1 VSEIEKSGTMVFSE
15 AEMVAWRER
24 GWIVL
29 KEAVPP
35 EQCALLVDA
44 IFRQLHQD
52 PDDPVTWYP
61 REYPQPHG
69 RSDHHEGFLI
79 FDPTSEFVATRAL
92 QWQIC
97 QNERIYH
104 AHAQL
109 LGEHRLRMGMQVGR
123 AYMKPPYIG
132 GDTLGVEM
140 SGPLE
145 LPDEKIFHRRGGD
158 IKVPGGEMAMHF
170 DTSLDDIRRGQISN
184 TNLLQGNISL
194 TDTPGDA
201 GGTCLLPG
209 FHHELLEWVQRFP
222 PLDPDAD
229 TWSNDGSK
237 GGWPGR
243 NANTAWP
250 HAFDAEGMPL
260 PLPQL
265 DRLREERIAAG
276 RVKPDWVGNLN
287 HPDLEPFQHRIR
299 SIPTKCGDLLIW
311 HRACPHG
318 NGYNLT
324 KQPRMAQFVDFS
336 VLGADRPT
344 EEEIAA
350 RTKAW
355 EEAGAPPM
363 SGLNRKIAG
372 LQPWSA

>member
-1 VSEIEKSGTMVFSE
+1 MSEIEQSGTQVFSE
-15 AEMVAWRER
+15 AEMAEWREQ

-29 KEAVPP
+29 KEAVSP

-44 IFRQLHQD
+44 IFRQLRQD
-52 PDDPVTWYP
+52 PDDPATWYP
-61 REYPQPHG
+61 RAYPQPHG
-69 RSDHHEGFLI
+69 RSDHHDGFLN
-79 FDPTSEFVATRAL
+79 FDSTPEFVATRAL

-97 QNERIYH
+97 QDERIYH
-104 AHAQL
+104 AHVQL
-109 LGEHRLRMGMQVGR
+109 LGEHRLTMGMQVGR

-158 IKVPGGEMAMHF
+158 IKVPGGDMALHF
-170 DTSLDDIRRGQISN
+170 DTSLDDIRRGEISR
-184 TNLLQGNISL
+184 TNILQGNISL

-209 FHHELLEWVQRFP
+209 FHHELLEWVQGFP

-243 NANTAWP
+243 NASTAWP

-265 DRLREERIAAG
+265 DQLREERIAAG
-276 RVKPDWVGNLN
+276 RVKSDWRGNLH
-287 HPDLEPFQHRIR
+287 HPDLEPFQDRMR
-299 SIPTKCGDLLIW
+299 SIPTQCGDLLIW

-318 NGYNLT
+318 NCYNLT
-324 KQPRMAQFVDFS
+324 KQPRMAQFVEFS
-336 VLGADRPT
+336 VPGEGQPT
-344 EEEIAA
+344 GEEMAA
-350 RTKAW
+350 RVKAW

-363 SGLNRKIAG
+363 SDLNRKIAG
-372 LQPWSA
+372 IKPWD

>member
-1 VSEIEKSGTMVFSE
+1 MSEIAKTQIMVFSE
-15 AEMVAWRER
+15 GEMAAWRER
-24 GWIVL
+24 GWIIL
-29 KEAVPP
+29 EAAVPP

-44 IFRQLHQD
+44 IFRQLRQD
-52 PDDPVTWYP
+52 PDDPATWYP

-69 RSDHHEGFLI
+69 RSDHHDGFLA
-79 FDPTSEFVATRAL
+79 FDPTPEFAATRAL

-97 QNERIYH
+97 QNERIYR

-158 IKVPGGEMAMHF
+158 IKLPGGEMALHF
-170 DTSLDDIRRGQISN
+170 DTSLDDIRRGEISG
-184 TNLLQGNISL
+184 TNLLQGNIAL
-194 TDTPGDA
+194 TDTPGNA

-209 FHHELLEWVQRFP
+209 FHHEILEWVQRFP
-222 PLDPDAD
+222 PLDPEAD
-229 TWSNDGSK
+229 TWATDGSK

-250 HAFDAEGMPL
+250 HAFDAEGVPL

-287 HPDLEPFQHRIR
+287 HPDLASFQHRLR

-311 HRACPHG
+311 HRGCPHG

-336 VLGADRPT
+336 VLGEGPPT

-350 RTKAW
+350 STKAW
-355 EEAGAPPM
+355 EEVGAPPM
-363 SGLNRKIAG
+363 SDLNRKVAG
-372 LQPWSA
+372 LEPWGD

>member
-1 VSEIEKSGTMVFSE
+1 M
-15 AEMVAWRER
+15 AAWRER
-24 GWIVL
+24 GWIIL
-29 KEAVPP
+29 REAVSP

-44 IFRQLHQD
+44 IFRQLRQD
-52 PDDPVTWYP
+52 PDDPATWYP
-61 REYPQPHG
+61 RQYPQPHG
-69 RSDHHEGFLI
+69 RSDHHDGFLN
-79 FDPTSEFVATRAL
+79 FDPTPEFVATRAL

-104 AHAQL
+104 AHVQL
-109 LGEHRLRMGMQVGR
+109 LGEHRLMMGMQVGR

-145 LPDEKIFHRRGGD
+145 LPEENIFHRRGGD
-158 IKVPGGEMAMHF
+158 IKVPGGEMALHF
-170 DTSLDDIRRGQISN
+170 DTSLDDIRRGEISR
-184 TNLLQGNISL
+184 TNILQGNVSL

-209 FHHELLEWVQRFP
+209 FHHELLDWVQGFP

-243 NANTAWP
+243 NARTAWP

-260 PLPQL
+260 PLPEL

-276 RVKPDWVGNLN
+276 RAKPEWRGNLH
-287 HPDLEPFQHRIR
+287 HPDLEPFQERMR
-299 SIPTKCGDLLIW
+299 SIPTQCGDLLIW

-324 KQPRMAQFVDFS
+324 EQPRMAQFVEFS
-336 VLGADRPT
+336 VLGEGQPT
-344 EEEIAA
+344 EEEMAA

-355 EEAGAPPM
+355 EEAGSPPM
-363 SGLNRKIAG
+363 SDLNRKIAG
-372 LQPWSA
+372 LESWD

>member
-1 VSEIEKSGTMVFSE
+1 MAT
-15 AEMVAWRER
+15 WRER
-24 GWIVL
+24 GWIIL
-29 KEAVPP
+29 EAVVPP

-44 IFRQLHQD
+44 IFRQLRQD
-52 PDDPVTWYP
+52 PDDPATWYP

-69 RSDHHEGFLI
+69 RSDHHDGFLA
-79 FDPTSEFVATRAL
+79 FDPTPEFAATRAL

-97 QNERIYH
+97 QNERIYR

-158 IKVPGGEMAMHF
+158 IKLPGGEMALHF
-170 DTSLDDIRRGQISN
+170 DTSLDDIRRGEISG

-209 FHHELLEWVQRFP
+209 FHHEILEWVQRFP
-222 PLDPDAD
+222 PLDPEAD
-229 TWSNDGSK
+229 TWATDGSK

-250 HAFDAEGMPL
+250 HAFDAEGVPL

-265 DRLREERIAAG
+265 DRLREEREALKRDFRPG
-276 RVKPDWVGNLN
+276 FWS
-287 HPDLEPFQHRIR
+287 DL
-299 SIPTKCGDLLIW
+299 
-311 HRACPHG
+311 A
-318 NGYNLT
+318 
-324 KQPRMAQFVDFS
+324 
-336 VLGADRPT
+336 ADRVLRR
-344 EEEIAA
+344 E
-350 RTKAW
+350 
-355 EEAGAPPM
+355 
-363 SGLNRKIAG
+363 
-372 LQPWSA
+372 

>member
-1 VSEIEKSGTMVFSE
+1 VSEIEQSGTMVFSE
-15 AEMVAWRER
+15 AEMAAWRER

-29 KEAVPP
+29 TEAVPP

-44 IFRQLHQD
+44 IFRQLRQD
-52 PDDPVTWYP
+52 PDDPATWYP

-69 RSDHHEGFLI
+69 RSDHHDGFLA
-79 FDPTSEFVATRAL
+79 FDPTPEFAATRAL

-97 QNERIYH
+97 QNERIYR

-158 IKVPGGEMAMHF
+158 IKLPGGEMALHF
-170 DTSLDDIRRGQISN
+170 DTSLDDIRRGEISG

-209 FHHELLEWVQRFP
+209 FHHEILEWVQRFP
-222 PLDPDAD
+222 PLDPEAD
-229 TWSNDGSK
+229 TWATDGSK

-250 HAFDAEGMPL
+250 HAFDAEGVPL

-287 HPDLEPFQHRIR
+287 HPELAPFQHRIR

-311 HRACPHG
+311 HRGCPHG

-336 VLGADRPT
+336 VLGEGQPT

-350 RTKAW
+350 STKAW
-355 EEAGAPPM
+355 EEVGAPPM
-363 SGLNRKIAG
+363 SDLNRKVAG
-372 LQPWSA
+372 LEPWGD

>member
-1 VSEIEKSGTMVFSE
+1 MSEIAKSRIMVFSE
-15 AEMVAWRER
+15 SEMAAWRER
-24 GWIVL
+24 GWIIL
-29 KEAVPP
+29 EAAVPP

-44 IFRQLHQD
+44 IFRQLRQD
-52 PDDPVTWYP
+52 PDDPATWYP

-69 RSDHHEGFLI
+69 RSDHHDGFLA
-79 FDPTSEFVATRAL
+79 FDPTPEFAATRAL

-97 QNERIYH
+97 QNERIYR

-158 IKVPGGEMAMHF
+158 IKLPGGEMALHF
-170 DTSLDDIRRGQISN
+170 DTSLDDIRRGEISG

-209 FHHELLEWVQRFP
+209 FHHEILEWVQRFP
-222 PLDPDAD
+222 PLDPEAD
-229 TWSNDGSK
+229 TWATDGSK

-250 HAFDAEGMPL
+250 HAFDAEGVPL

-287 HPDLEPFQHRIR
+287 HPELAPFQHRIR

-311 HRACPHG
+311 HRGCPHG

-336 VLGADRPT
+336 VLGEGQPT

-350 RTKAW
+350 STKAW
-355 EEAGAPPM
+355 QEVGAPPM
-363 SGLNRKIAG
+363 SDLNRKVAG
-372 LQPWSA
+372 LEPWGD

>member
-1 VSEIEKSGTMVFSE
+1 MSEIAKSRIMVFSE
-15 AEMVAWRER
+15 GEMATWRER
-24 GWIVL
+24 GWIIL
-29 KEAVPP
+29 EAVVPP

-44 IFRQLHQD
+44 IFRQLRQD
-52 PDDPVTWYP
+52 PDDPATWYP

-69 RSDHHEGFLI
+69 RSDHHDGFLA
-79 FDPTSEFVATRAL
+79 FDPTPEFAATRAL

-97 QNERIYH
+97 QNERIYR

-158 IKVPGGEMAMHF
+158 IKLPGGEMALHF
-170 DTSLDDIRRGQISN
+170 DTSLDDIRRGEISG
-184 TNLLQGNISL
+184 TNLLQGNIAL

-209 FHHELLEWVQRFP
+209 FHHEILEWVQRFP
-222 PLDPDAD
+222 PLDPEAD
-229 TWSNDGSK
+229 TWATDGSK

-250 HAFDAEGMPL
+250 HAFDAEGVPL

-287 HPDLEPFQHRIR
+287 HPELAPFQHRIR

-311 HRACPHG
+311 HRGCPHG

-336 VLGADRPT
+336 VLGEGHPT

-350 RTKAW
+350 STKAW
-355 EEAGAPPM
+355 QEVGAPPM
-363 SGLNRKIAG
+363 SDLNRKVAG
-372 LQPWSA
+372 LEPWGD

>member
-1 VSEIEKSGTMVFSE
+1 MSEIAKTQIMVFSE
-15 AEMVAWRER
+15 GEMAAWRER
-24 GWIVL
+24 GWIIL
-29 KEAVPP
+29 EAAVPP

-44 IFRQLHQD
+44 IFRQLRQD
-52 PDDPVTWYP
+52 PDDPATWYP

-69 RSDHHEGFLI
+69 RSDHHDGFLA
-79 FDPTSEFVATRAL
+79 FDPTPEFAATRAL

-97 QNERIYH
+97 QNERIYR

-158 IKVPGGEMAMHF
+158 IKLPGGEMALHF
-170 DTSLDDIRRGQISN
+170 DTSLDDIRRGEISG

-209 FHHELLEWVQRFP
+209 FHHEILEWVQRFP
-222 PLDPDAD
+222 PLDPEAD
-229 TWSNDGSK
+229 TWATDGSK

-250 HAFDAEGMPL
+250 HAFDAEGVPL

-287 HPDLEPFQHRIR
+287 HPELAPFQHRIR

-311 HRACPHG
+311 HRGCPHG

-336 VLGADRPT
+336 VLGEGQPT

-350 RTKAW
+350 STKAW
-355 EEAGAPPM
+355 QEVGAPPM
-363 SGLNRKIAG
+363 SDLNRKVAG
-372 LQPWSA
+372 LEPWGD

>member
-1 VSEIEKSGTMVFSE
+1 MSEIAKSRIMVFSE
-15 AEMVAWRER
+15 GEMATWRER
-24 GWIVL
+24 GWIIL
-29 KEAVPP
+29 EAAVPP

-44 IFRQLHQD
+44 IFRQLRQD
-52 PDDPVTWYP
+52 PDDPATWYP

-69 RSDHHEGFLI
+69 RSDHHDGFLA
-79 FDPTSEFVATRAL
+79 FDPTPEFAATRAL

-97 QNERIYH
+97 QNERIYR

-158 IKVPGGEMAMHF
+158 IKLPGGEMALHF
-170 DTSLDDIRRGQISN
+170 DTSLDDIRRGEISG

-209 FHHELLEWVQRFP
+209 FHHEILEWVQRFP
-222 PLDPDAD
+222 PLDPEAD
-229 TWSNDGSK
+229 TWATDGSK

-250 HAFDAEGMPL
+250 HAFDAEGVPL

-287 HPDLEPFQHRIR
+287 HPELAPFQHRIR

-311 HRACPHG
+311 HRGCPHG

-336 VLGADRPT
+336 VLGEGQPT

-350 RTKAW
+350 STKAW
-355 EEAGAPPM
+355 QEVGAPPM
-363 SGLNRKIAG
+363 SDLNRKVAG
-372 LQPWSA
+372 LEPWGD

>member
-1 VSEIEKSGTMVFSE
+1 MSEIAKSRIMVFSE
-15 AEMVAWRER
+15 GEMATWRER
-24 GWIVL
+24 GWIIL
-29 KEAVPP
+29 EAAVPP

-44 IFRQLHQD
+44 IFRQLRQD
-52 PDDPVTWYP
+52 PDDPATWYP

-69 RSDHHEGFLI
+69 RSDHHDGFLA
-79 FDPTSEFVATRAL
+79 FDPTPEFAATRAL

-97 QNERIYH
+97 QNERIYR

-158 IKVPGGEMAMHF
+158 IKLPGGEMALHF
-170 DTSLDDIRRGQISN
+170 DTSLDDIRRGEISG

-209 FHHELLEWVQRFP
+209 FHHEILEWVQRFP
-222 PLDPDAD
+222 PLDPEAD
-229 TWSNDGSK
+229 TWATDGSK

-250 HAFDAEGMPL
+250 HAFDAEGVPL

-287 HPDLEPFQHRIR
+287 HPDLASFQHRLR

-311 HRACPHG
+311 HRGCPHG

-336 VLGADRPT
+336 VLGEGQPT

-350 RTKAW
+350 STKAW
-355 EEAGAPPM
+355 EEVGAPPM
-363 SGLNRKIAG
+363 SDLNRKVAG
-372 LQPWSA
+372 LEPWGD

>member
-1 VSEIEKSGTMVFSE
+1 MSEIEQSGTQVFSE
-15 AEMVAWRER
+15 AEMAAWREQ
-24 GWIVL
+24 GWIIL
-29 KEAVPP
+29 KEAVSP

-44 IFRQLHQD
+44 IFRQLRQD
-52 PDDPVTWYP
+52 PDDPATWYP
-61 REYPQPHG
+61 RAYPQPHG
-69 RSDHHEGFLI
+69 RSDHHDGFLN
-79 FDPTSEFVATRAL
+79 FDPTPEFVATRAL

-97 QNERIYH
+97 QDERIYH
-104 AHAQL
+104 AHVQL
-109 LGEHRLRMGMQVGR
+109 LGEHRLTMGMQVGR

-158 IKVPGGEMAMHF
+158 IKVPGGDMALHF
-170 DTSLDDIRRGQISN
+170 DTSLDDIRRGEISR
-184 TNLLQGNISL
+184 TNILQGNISL

-209 FHHELLEWVQRFP
+209 FHHELLEWVQGFP

-243 NANTAWP
+243 NASTAWP

-265 DRLREERIAAG
+265 DQLREERIAAG
-276 RVKPDWVGNLN
+276 RVKPEWRGNLH
-287 HPDLEPFQHRIR
+287 HPDLEPFQDRMR
-299 SIPTKCGDLLIW
+299 SIPTQCGDLLIW

-318 NGYNLT
+318 NCYNLA
-324 KQPRMAQFVDFS
+324 KQPRMAQFVEFS
-336 VLGADRPT
+336 VPGEGQPT

-350 RTKAW
+350 RAKAW

-363 SGLNRKIAG
+363 SDLNRKIAG
-372 LQPWSA
+372 IEPWD

>member
-1 VSEIEKSGTMVFSE
+1 MSEIAKSRIMVFSE
-15 AEMVAWRER
+15 GEMATWRER
-24 GWIVL
+24 GWIIL
-29 KEAVPP
+29 EAVVPP

-44 IFRQLHQD
+44 IFRQLRQD
-52 PDDPVTWYP
+52 PDDPATWYP

-69 RSDHHEGFLI
+69 RSDHHDGFLA
-79 FDPTSEFVATRAL
+79 FDPTPEFAATRAL

-97 QNERIYH
+97 QNERIYR

-158 IKVPGGEMAMHF
+158 IKLPGGEMALHF
-170 DTSLDDIRRGQISN
+170 DTSLDDIRRGEISG

-209 FHHELLEWVQRFP
+209 FHHEILEWVQRFP
-222 PLDPDAD
+222 PLDPEAD
-229 TWSNDGSK
+229 TWATDGSK

-250 HAFDAEGMPL
+250 HAFDAEGVPL

-287 HPDLEPFQHRIR
+287 HPDLASFQHRLR
-299 SIPTKCGDLLIW
+299 SIPTTCGDLLIW
-311 HRACPHG
+311 HRGCPHG

-336 VLGADRPT
+336 VLGEGQPT

-350 RTKAW
+350 STKAW
-355 EEAGAPPM
+355 QEVGAPPM
-363 SGLNRKIAG
+363 SDLNRKVAG
-372 LQPWSA
+372 LEPWGD

>member
-1 VSEIEKSGTMVFSE
+1 MSEIAKTRIMELSE
-15 AEMVAWRER
+15 GEMATWRER
-24 GWIVL
+24 GWIIL
-29 KEAVPP
+29 EAVVPP

-44 IFRQLHQD
+44 IFRQLRQD
-52 PDDPVTWYP
+52 PDDPATWYP

-69 RSDHHEGFLI
+69 RSDHHDGFLA
-79 FDPTSEFVATRAL
+79 FDPTPEFAATRAL

-158 IKVPGGEMAMHF
+158 IKLPGGEMALHF
-170 DTSLDDIRRGQISN
+170 DTSLDDIRRGEISG

-209 FHHELLEWVQRFP
+209 FHHEILEWVQRFP
-222 PLDPDAD
+222 PLDPEAD
-229 TWSNDGSK
+229 TWATDGSK

-250 HAFDAEGMPL
+250 HAFDAEGVPL

-287 HPDLEPFQHRIR
+287 HPELAPFQHRIR

-311 HRACPHG
+311 HRGCPHG

-336 VLGADRPT
+336 VLGEGQPT

-350 RTKAW
+350 STKAW
-355 EEAGAPPM
+355 EEVGAPPM
-363 SGLNRKIAG
+363 SDLNRKVAG
-372 LQPWSA
+372 LEPWGD

>member
-1 VSEIEKSGTMVFSE
+1 MSEIAKTQIMVFSE
-15 AEMVAWRER
+15 GEMAAWRER
-24 GWIVL
+24 GWIIL
-29 KEAVPP
+29 EAAVPP

-44 IFRQLHQD
+44 IFRQLRQD
-52 PDDPVTWYP
+52 PGDPTTWYP
-61 REYPQPHG
+61 RQYPQPHG
-69 RSDHHEGFLI
+69 RSDHHDGFLT
-79 FDPTSEFVATRAL
+79 FDPTPEFAATRAL

-97 QNERIYH
+97 QNERIYR

-158 IKVPGGEMAMHF
+158 IKLPGGEMALHF
-170 DTSLDDIRRGQISN
+170 DTSLDDIRRGEISG
-184 TNLLQGNISL
+184 TNLLQGNIAL

-209 FHHELLEWVQRFP
+209 FHHEILEWVQRFP
-222 PLDPDAD
+222 PLDPEAD
-229 TWSNDGSK
+229 TWATDGSK

-250 HAFDAEGMPL
+250 HAFDAEGVPL

-287 HPDLEPFQHRIR
+287 HPELAPFQHRIR

-311 HRACPHG
+311 HRGCPHG

-336 VLGADRPT
+336 VLGEGPPT

-350 RTKAW
+350 STKAW
-355 EEAGAPPM
+355 EEVGAPPM
-363 SGLNRKIAG
+363 SDLNRKVAG
-372 LQPWSA
+372 LEPWGD

>member
-1 VSEIEKSGTMVFSE
+1 MSEIEKSGTMVFSE

>member
-1 VSEIEKSGTMVFSE
+1 MSEIAKSRIMVFSE
-15 AEMVAWRER
+15 GEMATWRER
-24 GWIVL
+24 GWIIL
-29 KEAVPP
+29 EAVVPP

-44 IFRQLHQD
+44 IFRQLRQD
-52 PDDPVTWYP
+52 PDDPATWYP

-69 RSDHHEGFLI
+69 RSDHHDGFLA
-79 FDPTSEFVATRAL
+79 FDPTPEFAATRAL

-97 QNERIYH
+97 QNERIYR

-158 IKVPGGEMAMHF
+158 IKLPGGEMALHF
-170 DTSLDDIRRGQISN
+170 DTSLDDIRRGEISG
-184 TNLLQGNISL
+184 TNLLQGNIAL
-194 TDTPGDA
+194 TDTPGNA

-209 FHHELLEWVQRFP
+209 FHHEILEWVQRFP
-222 PLDPDAD
+222 PLDPEAD
-229 TWSNDGSK
+229 TWATDGSK

-250 HAFDAEGMPL
+250 HAFDAEGVPL

-287 HPDLEPFQHRIR
+287 HPELAPFQHRIR

-311 HRACPHG
+311 HRGCPHG

-336 VLGADRPT
+336 VLGEGPPT

-350 RTKAW
+350 STKAW
-355 EEAGAPPM
+355 QEVGAPPM
-363 SGLNRKIAG
+363 SDLNRKVAG
-372 LQPWSA
+372 LEPWGD

>member
-1 VSEIEKSGTMVFSE
+1 MSEIAKTQIMVFSE
-15 AEMVAWRER
+15 GEMAAWRER
-24 GWIVL
+24 GWIIL
-29 KEAVPP
+29 EAAVPP

-44 IFRQLHQD
+44 IFRQLRQD
-52 PDDPVTWYP
+52 PDDPATWYP

-69 RSDHHEGFLI
+69 RSDHHDGFLA
-79 FDPTSEFVATRAL
+79 FDPTPEFAATRAL

-97 QNERIYH
+97 QNERIYR

-158 IKVPGGEMAMHF
+158 IKLPGGEMALHF
-170 DTSLDDIRRGQISN
+170 DTSLDDIRRGEISG

-209 FHHELLEWVQRFP
+209 FHHEILEWVQRFP
-222 PLDPDAD
+222 PLDPEAD
-229 TWSNDGSK
+229 TWATDGSK

-250 HAFDAEGMPL
+250 HAFDAEGVPL

-287 HPDLEPFQHRIR
+287 HPDLASFQHRLR

-311 HRACPHG
+311 HRGCPHG

-336 VLGADRPT
+336 VLGEGPPT

-350 RTKAW
+350 STKAW
-355 EEAGAPPM
+355 EEVGAPPM
-363 SGLNRKIAG
+363 SDLNRKVAG
-372 LQPWSA
+372 LEPWGD

>member
-1 VSEIEKSGTMVFSE
+1 MSEIAKTRITVFSE
-15 AEMVAWRER
+15 SEMATWRER
-24 GWIVL
+24 GWIIL
-29 KEAVPP
+29 EAVVPP

-44 IFRQLHQD
+44 IFRQLRQD
-52 PDDPVTWYP
+52 PDDPATWYP

-69 RSDHHEGFLI
+69 RSDHHDGFLA
-79 FDPTSEFVATRAL
+79 FDPTPEFAATRAL

-97 QNERIYH
+97 QNERIYR

-158 IKVPGGEMAMHF
+158 IKVPGGEMALHF
-170 DTSLDDIRRGQISN
+170 DTSLDDIRRGEISG

-222 PLDPDAD
+222 PLDPEAD
-229 TWSNDGSK
+229 TWATDGSK

-250 HAFDAEGMPL
+250 HAFDAEGVPL

-287 HPDLEPFQHRIR
+287 HPELAQFQDRIR

-311 HRACPHG
+311 HRGCPHG

-336 VLGADRPT
+336 VLGEGQPT

-350 RTKAW
+350 STKAW
-355 EEAGAPPM
+355 EEVGAPPM
-363 SGLNRKIAG
+363 SDLNRKVAG
-372 LQPWSA
+372 LEPWGD

>member
-1 VSEIEKSGTMVFSE
+1 MSEIAKTQIMVFSE
-15 AEMVAWRER
+15 GEMAAWRER
-24 GWIVL
+24 GWIIL
-29 KEAVPP
+29 EAAVPP

-44 IFRQLHQD
+44 IFRQLRQD
-52 PDDPVTWYP
+52 PDDPATWYP

-69 RSDHHEGFLI
+69 RSDHHDGFLA
-79 FDPTSEFVATRAL
+79 FDPTPEFAATRAL

-97 QNERIYH
+97 QNERIYR

-158 IKVPGGEMAMHF
+158 IKLPGGEMALHF
-170 DTSLDDIRRGQISN
+170 DTSLDDIRRGEISG
-184 TNLLQGNISL
+184 TNLLQGNIAL

-209 FHHELLEWVQRFP
+209 FHHEILEWVQRFP
-222 PLDPDAD
+222 PLDPEAD
-229 TWSNDGSK
+229 TWATDGSK

-250 HAFDAEGMPL
+250 HAFDAEGVPL

-287 HPDLEPFQHRIR
+287 HPDLASFQHRLR

-311 HRACPHG
+311 HRGCPHG

-336 VLGADRPT
+336 VLGEGQPT

-350 RTKAW
+350 STKAW
-355 EEAGAPPM
+355 EEVGAPPM
-363 SGLNRKIAG
+363 SDLNRKVAG
-372 LQPWSA
+372 LEPWGD

>member
-1 VSEIEKSGTMVFSE
+1 MSDIAKTRELVFSE
-15 AEMVAWRER
+15 GEMATWRER
-24 GWIVL
+24 GWIIL
-29 KEAVPP
+29 EAVVPP

-44 IFRQLHQD
+44 IFRQLRQD
-52 PDDPVTWYP
+52 PDDPATWYP
-61 REYPQPHG
+61 RQYPQPHG
-69 RSDHHEGFLI
+69 RSDHHDGFLA
-79 FDPTSEFVATRAL
+79 FDATPEFAATRAL

-97 QNERIYH
+97 QNERIYR

-158 IKVPGGEMAMHF
+158 IKLPGGEMALHF
-170 DTSLDDIRRGQISN
+170 DTSLDNIRRGEISP

-222 PLDPDAD
+222 PLDPEAD
-229 TWSNDGSK
+229 TWATDGSK

-250 HAFDAEGMPL
+250 HAFDAEGLPL

-265 DRLREERIAAG
+265 DRLRQERIAAG
-276 RVKPDWVGNLN
+276 RVQPDWVGNLN
-287 HPDLEPFQHRIR
+287 HPDLSQFQHRIR

-311 HRACPHG
+311 HRGCPHG

-336 VLGADRPT
+336 VLGEGQPT

-350 RTKAW
+350 STKAW
-355 EEAGAPPM
+355 EEVGAPPM
-363 SGLNRKIAG
+363 SELNRKVAG
-372 LQPWSA
+372 LEPWGD

>member
-1 VSEIEKSGTMVFSE
+1 MSEIEQSGTQVFSE
-15 AEMVAWRER
+15 AEMAAWREQ
-24 GWIVL
+24 GWIIL
-29 KEAVPP
+29 KEAVSP

-44 IFRQLHQD
+44 IFRQLRQD
-52 PDDPVTWYP
+52 PDDPATWYP
-61 REYPQPHG
+61 RAYPQPHG
-69 RSDHHEGFLI
+69 RSDHHDGFLN
-79 FDPTSEFVATRAL
+79 FDPTPEFVATRAL

-97 QNERIYH
+97 QDERIYH
-104 AHAQL
+104 AHVQL
-109 LGEHRLRMGMQVGR
+109 LGEHRLTMGMQVGR

-158 IKVPGGEMAMHF
+158 IKVPGGDMALHF
-170 DTSLDDIRRGQISN
+170 DTSLDDIRRGEIRR
-184 TNLLQGNISL
+184 TNILQGNISL

-209 FHHELLEWVQRFP
+209 FHHDLLEWVQRFP
-222 PLDPDAD
+222 PLDPNAD

-243 NANTAWP
+243 NASTAWP

-265 DRLREERIAAG
+265 DQLREERIAAG
-276 RVKPDWVGNLN
+276 RVKPEWRGNLH
-287 HPDLEPFQHRIR
+287 HPDLEPFQDRMR
-299 SIPTKCGDLLIW
+299 SIPTQCGDLLIW

-318 NGYNLT
+318 NCYNLT
-324 KQPRMAQFVDFS
+324 KQPRMAQFVEFS
-336 VLGADRPT
+336 VPGEGQPT
-344 EEEIAA
+344 EEEMAA
-350 RTKAW
+350 RAKAW

-363 SGLNRKIAG
+363 SDLNRKIAG
-372 LQPWSA
+372 IEPWD

>member
-1 VSEIEKSGTMVFSE
+1 MSEIAKTRVMVFSE
-15 AEMVAWRER
+15 GEMATWRER
-24 GWIVL
+24 GWIIL
-29 KEAVPP
+29 EAVVPP

-44 IFRQLHQD
+44 IFRQLRQD
-52 PDDPVTWYP
+52 PDDPATWYP

-69 RSDHHEGFLI
+69 RSDHHDGFLA
-79 FDPTSEFVATRAL
+79 FDPTPEFAATRAL

-97 QNERIYH
+97 QNERIYR

-158 IKVPGGEMAMHF
+158 IKLPGGEMALHF
-170 DTSLDDIRRGQISN
+170 DTSLDDIRRGEISG

-209 FHHELLEWVQRFP
+209 FHHEILEWVQRFP
-222 PLDPDAD
+222 PLDPEAD
-229 TWSNDGSK
+229 TWATDGSK

-250 HAFDAEGMPL
+250 HAFDAEGVPL

-287 HPDLEPFQHRIR
+287 HPELAPFQHRIR

-311 HRACPHG
+311 HRGCPHG

-336 VLGADRPT
+336 VLGEGQPT

-350 RTKAW
+350 STKAW
-355 EEAGAPPM
+355 EEVGAPPM
-363 SGLNRKIAG
+363 SDLNRKVAG
-372 LQPWSA
+372 LEPWGD

>member
-1 VSEIEKSGTMVFSE
+1 MAT
-15 AEMVAWRER
+15 WRER
-24 GWIVL
+24 GWIIL
-29 KEAVPP
+29 EAVVPP

-44 IFRQLHQD
+44 IFRQLRQD
-52 PDDPVTWYP
+52 PDDPATWYP

-69 RSDHHEGFLI
+69 RSDHHDGFLA
-79 FDPTSEFVATRAL
+79 FDPTPEFAATRAL

-97 QNERIYH
+97 QNERIYR

-158 IKVPGGEMAMHF
+158 IKLPGGEMALHF
-170 DTSLDDIRRGQISN
+170 DTSLDDIRRGEISGK
-184 TNLLQGNISL
+184 NLLQGNISL

-209 FHHELLEWVQRFP
+209 FHHEILEWVQRFP
-222 PLDPDAD
+222 PLDPEAD
-229 TWSNDGSK
+229 TWATDGSK

-250 HAFDAEGMPL
+250 HAFDAEGVPL

-276 RVKPDWVGNLN
+276 RVKPDWAGNLN
-287 HPDLEPFQHRIR
+287 HPDLEALQHRIR

-311 HRACPHG
+311 HRGCPHG

-336 VLGADRPT
+336 VLGEGQPT

-350 RTKAW
+350 STKAW
-355 EEAGAPPM
+355 EEVGAPPM
-363 SGLNRKIAG
+363 SDLNRKVAG
-372 LQPWSA
+372 LEPWGD

>member
-1 VSEIEKSGTMVFSE
+1 MAT
-15 AEMVAWRER
+15 WRER
-24 GWIVL
+24 GWIIL
-29 KEAVPP
+29 EAVVPP

-44 IFRQLHQD
+44 IFRQLRQD
-52 PDDPVTWYP
+52 PDDPATWYP

-69 RSDHHEGFLI
+69 RSDHHDGFLA
-79 FDPTSEFVATRAL
+79 FDPTPEFAATRAL

-97 QNERIYH
+97 QNERIYR

-158 IKVPGGEMAMHF
+158 IKLPGGEMALHF
-170 DTSLDDIRRGQISN
+170 DTSLDDIRRGEISG

-209 FHHELLEWVQRFP
+209 FHHEILEWVQRFP
-222 PLDPDAD
+222 PLDPEAD
-229 TWSNDGSK
+229 TWATDGSK

-243 NANTAWP
+243 NATRP
-250 HAFDAEGMPL
+250 GRTRSMPKGC
-260 PLPQL
+260 
-265 DRLREERIAAG
+265 RCRC
-276 RVKPDWVGNLN
+276 
-287 HPDLEPFQHRIR
+287 R
-299 SIPTKCGDLLIW
+299 SWTGC
-311 HRACPHG
+311 
-318 NGYNLT
+318 
-324 KQPRMAQFVDFS
+324 
-336 VLGADRPT
+336 
-344 EEEIAA
+344 A
-350 RTKAW
+350 R
-355 EEAGAPPM
+355 
-363 SGLNRKIAG
+363 
-372 LQPWSA
+372 SASQRGE

>member
-1 VSEIEKSGTMVFSE
+1 MAT
-15 AEMVAWRER
+15 WRER
-24 GWIVL
+24 GWIIL
-29 KEAVPP
+29 EAAVPP

-44 IFRQLHQD
+44 IFRQLRQD
-52 PDDPVTWYP
+52 PDDPTTWYP
-61 REYPQPHG
+61 RQYPQPHG
-69 RSDHHEGFLI
+69 RSDHHDGFLT
-79 FDPTSEFVATRAL
+79 FDPTPEFAATRAL

-97 QNERIYH
+97 QNERIYR

-158 IKVPGGEMAMHF
+158 IKLPGGEMALHF
-170 DTSLDDIRRGQISN
+170 DTSLDDIRRGEISG
-184 TNLLQGNISL
+184 TNLLQGNIAL
-194 TDTPGDA
+194 TDTPGNA
-201 GGTCLLPG
+201 GGTCLRPG
-209 FHHELLEWVQRFP
+209 FHHEILEWVQRFP
-222 PLDPDAD
+222 PLDPEAD
-229 TWSNDGSK
+229 TWATDGSK

-250 HAFDAEGMPL
+250 HAFDAEGVPL

-287 HPDLEPFQHRIR
+287 HPDLASFQHRLR

-311 HRACPHG
+311 HRGCPHG

-336 VLGADRPT
+336 VLGEGPPT

-350 RTKAW
+350 STKAW
-355 EEAGAPPM
+355 EEVGAPPM
-363 SGLNRKIAG
+363 SDLNRKVAG
-372 LQPWSA
+372 LEPWGD